1 MINREKILK
10 NFLEKIRQAKCMNMS
25 DIRISIKELDD
36 ISFIIYELMSEK
48 LSIVLDKLETIDV
61 DSSSDKT
68 LSGGSF

>member
-25 DIRISIKELDD
+25 EIRISIKELDD

-48 LSIVLDKLETIDV
+48 LSIVLDKLETIDIT
-61 DSSSDKT
+61 DNDKT

>member
-25 DIRISIKELDD
+25 EIRISIKELDD

-48 LSIVLDKLETIDV
+48 LSIVLDKLENIDIT
-61 DSSSDKT
+61 DNDKT